1 MALMQDEGTS
11 ITASV
16 TGRILTAG
24 ALVGMTAFTAAIH
37 HTFREERIP
46 APSAGSIMA
55 AMRELIPSEDSPA
68 LAASTAEAPTEVA
81 SAAEVFMAEVAE
93 DSTEEAAATVA
104 GDTDSSSHEVI
115 KHETR
120 NDKNDKQD

>member
-1 MALMQDEGTS
+1 MVGVGTTGGTIGTTTAESNTTTTRTFRIAGPSSIAMALMQDEETS
-11 ITASV
+11 I

-37 HTFREERIP
+37 HTFQEGRIP

-68 LAASTAEAPTEVA
+68 LAASTAEA

-93 DSTEEAAATVA
+93 AST
-104 GDTDSSSHEVI
+104 
-115 KHETR
+115 
-120 NDKNDKQD
+120 